1 MPINKKK
8 VQPKWQYG
16 KFQSQR
22 KSSGMGSKEY
32 VVENE
37 SVVEEESV
45 RDVILKVVE
54 NLISETV
61 NTVNLM
67 VSFAFIQFKA

>member
-1 MPINKKK
+1 MAVRK
-8 VQPKWQYG
+8 VSVPKE
-16 KFQSQR
+16 
-22 KSSGMGSKEY
+22 SSGMGGKEY
-32 VVENE
+32 VVEKE

-45 RDVILKVVE
+45 RDVILKVIE